1 MVSTNSCVFDEV
13 LSIVLEKKFNIDG
26 IKPAVKLF
34 IATFLS
40 LYGDSFQW
48 QSIFLPAGGD
58 NIEIHT
64 LSNKA
69 MAKNNESLI

>member
-26 IKPAVKLF
+26 IEPAVKLF

-40 LYGDSFQW
+40 LYGDSFQ
-48 QSIFLPAGGD
+48 
-58 NIEIHT
+58 
-64 LSNKA
+64 
-69 MAKNNESLI
+69 